1 MRKNTAKR
9 KSDSLKIHKMSNK
22 TLAEQPALSDRSSV
36 LKDAVPLF
44 VDLDGTLIKTNLLI
58 ESAFFLLKKQPWM
71 LLLMLYWLAFGKA
84 RLKEEI
90 AIRSVLDFSVLPL
103 QKEFVAFLYNEAR
116 NGRTLY
122 LATASDRRLA
132 EPVAKRLGIFK
143 QVLAS
148 DGHRNL
154 KGARKLEAIL
164 TCCND
169 SAFDYAG
176 NERVDLAIWAKAR
189 RAIVVNPD
197 RGVIAAAKNRRYVIQ
212 RVFDDRPPT
221 AKTWLRALRV
231 HQWAK
236 NALLGVPVLTAHAF
250 NFSAVGEIAAA
261 FTAFGLVASAT
272 YLLNDLL
279 DLVADRHHPRKCKRP
294 FAVGDIGLAAG
305 VLVMITMF
313 GIGFSLAA
321 QLSDSFL
328 FTLLA
333 YLALTISYSF
343 YFKTI
348 VLIDVLLLASLYT
361 IRIIAGA
368 YALEVPVSS
377 WLLGF
382 SMFIFLSL
390 ALVKRCTELMSMQR
404 LSRDT
409 MKGRNYQVADYS
421 ILSAMGVAAGYLS
434 VLVLALFISSPE
446 SVGKYTYPDLLWL
459 LCPLMAYW
467 VSQLWLKTSRGEMHD
482 DPLIFSLKDQAS
494 WIVFIMMMMVTLV
507 SI

>member
-1 MRKNTAKR
+1 SINN
-9 KSDSLKIHKMSNK
+9 LQ
-22 TLAEQPALSDRSSV
+22 EQPSLPDPVSV
-36 LKDAVPLF
+36 PRDFVPLF
-44 VDLDGTLIKTNLLI
+44 VDLDGTLIKTDLLI

-71 LLLMLYWLAFGKA
+71 LLVMPYWLLFGKA
-84 RLKEEI
+84 RFKEEI
-90 AIRSVLDFSVLPL
+90 AKRSVLDFSVLPL
-103 QKEFVAFLYNEAR
+103 QDEFVEFLHNEA
-116 NGRTLY
+116 NKGRPLY

-164 TCCND
+164 VCCD
-169 SAFDYAG
+169 GSPFDYAG

-189 RAIVVNPD
+189 RAIVVNPGI
-197 RGVIAAAKNRRYVIQ
+197 GVIAAARKRRYVVQ
-212 RVFDDRPPT
+212 QVFDDRPPV
-221 AKTWLRALRV
+221 AKTWIRALRI

-236 NALLGVPVLTAHAF
+236 NVLLGVPILTAHAF
-250 NFSAVGEIAAA
+250 NLSAITEVAAA

-294 FAVGDIGLAAG
+294 FAAGNIGLVSGILGMIIVFCAG
-305 VLVMITMF
+305 F
-313 GIGFSLAA
+313 GLAV
-321 QLSDSFL
+321 QLSDHFL
-328 FTLLA
+328 YTLLT
-333 YLALTISYSF
+333 YLGLTISYSF
-343 YFKTI
+343 YFKRI

-361 IRIIAGA
+361 IRIVAGA
-368 YALEVPVSS
+368 YAIEVPVSS

-390 ALVKRCTELMSMQR
+390 ALVKRCTELMAMQR
-404 LSRDT
+404 LSRET
-409 MKGRNYQVADYS
+409 MKGRDYQVSDYPM
-421 ILSAMGVAAGYLS
+421 LSGMGVAAGYIS
-434 VLVLALFISSPE
+434 ILVLALFISSPE
-446 SVGKYTYPDLLWL
+446 GVDKYTYPVLLWL

-467 VSQLWLKTSRGEMHD
+467 VSRLWLKTSRGEMHD

-494 WIVFIMMMMVTLV
+494 WIVFINMMMVTLV
-507 SI
+507 AI

>member
-1 MRKNTAKR
+1 M
-9 KSDSLKIHKMSNK
+9 SKII
-22 TLAEQPALSDRSSV
+22 LPEQPALSDQVSESRDS
-36 LKDAVPLF
+36 VPLF
-44 VDLDGTLIKTNLLI
+44 VDLDGTLIKTDLLV

-71 LLLMLYWLAFGKA
+71 LLVMLYWLVFGKA
-84 RLKEEI
+84 HLKEEI
-90 AIRSVLDFSVLPL
+90 AKRSALDFSVLPL
-103 QKEFVAFLYNEAR
+103 QKEFVEFLHNEAR

-176 NERVDLAIWAKAR
+176 NALVDHAIWSQAR
-189 RAIVVNPD
+189 RAIIVNPNV
-197 RGVIAAAKNRRYVIQ
+197 GVIAAARKFGYEVQ
-212 RVFDDRPPT
+212 RVFDDRPPII
-221 AKTWLRALRV
+221 KTWMRAFRL

-236 NALLGVPVLTAHAF
+236 NVLLAVPILTAHAF
-250 NFSAVGEIAAA
+250 NFAAIAYMAAA

-279 DLVADRHHPRKCKRP
+279 DLVSDRHHPRKCKRP
-294 FAVGDIGLAAG
+294 FAAGDIGLPSG
-305 VLVMITMF
+305 LLGMIILF
-313 GIGFSLAA
+313 GAGFSLAA
-321 QLSDSFL
+321 QLSNHFL

-333 YLALTISYSF
+333 YLGLTISYSF
-343 YFKTI
+343 YFKRI
-348 VLIDVLLLASLYT
+348 VLVDVLLLASLYT
-361 IRIIAGA
+361 IRIVAGA
-368 YALEVPVSS
+368 NAIEMPVSS

-390 ALVKRCTELMSMQR
+390 ALVKRCTELIAIQR
-404 LSRDT
+404 LSRET
-409 MKGRNYQVADYS
+409 MKGRDYRVS
-421 ILSAMGVAAGYLS
+421 DYPMLSAMGVAAGYIS
-434 VLVLALFISSPE
+434 ILVLASFISSPE
-446 SVGKYTYPDLLWL
+446 SAGKYTYPVLLWL

-467 VSQLWLKTSRGEMHD
+467 VSRLWLKTSRGEMHD

-494 WIVFIMMMMVTLV
+494 WIVFINVMMVILV

>member
-1 MRKNTAKR
+1 MLR
-9 KSDSLKIHKMSNK
+9 
-22 TLAEQPALSDRSSV
+22 EQPLPDQISAPRDS
-36 LKDAVPLF
+36 VPLF
-44 VDLDGTLIKTNLLI
+44 VDLDGTLIKTDLLI

-71 LLLMLYWLAFGKA
+71 LLFMLYWLASGKA

-103 QKEFVAFLYNEAR
+103 QKEFVEFLNNEAK

-132 EPVAKRLGIFK
+132 EPVAKQLGIFK

-148 DGHRNL
+148 DGRRNL
-154 KGARKLEAIL
+154 KGTRKLEAIL
-164 TCCND
+164 SCCND

-176 NERVDLAIWAKAR
+176 NEHVDLAIWAKAR

-197 RGVIAAAKNRRYVIQ
+197 MGVIAAATKRRYRIEK
-212 RVFDDRPPT
+212 VFDDRPPI
-221 AKTWLRALRV
+221 AKTWVRALRM

-236 NALLGVPVLTAHAF
+236 NVLLAVPILTAHAF
-250 NFSAVGEIAAA
+250 NFSAIAEIAAA

-279 DLVADRHHPRKCKRP
+279 DLVSDRHHPRKCKRP
-294 FAVGDIGLAAG
+294 FAAGDIGLAAG
-305 VLVMITMF
+305 IMGMVILFGAGFVLAV
-313 GIGFSLAA
+313 
-321 QLSDSFL
+321 QLSEHFQYA
-328 FTLLA
+328 LLA
-333 YLALTISYSF
+333 YLGLTISYSF
-343 YFKTI
+343 YFKRV

-361 IRIIAGA
+361 IRIVAGA
-368 YALEVPVSS
+368 YAIEVPMSS

-390 ALVKRCTELMSMQR
+390 ALVKRCTELIAIQR
-404 LSRDT
+404 LSRET
-409 MKGRNYQVADYS
+409 MNGRDYRVS
-421 ILSAMGVAAGYLS
+421 DYPMLSAMGVTAGYIS
-434 VLVLALFISSPE
+434 ILVLALFISSPE
-446 SVGKYTYPDLLWL
+446 SIGKYTYPGLLWL

-467 VSQLWLKTSRGEMHD
+467 VSRLWLKTSRGEMHD
-482 DPLIFSLKDQAS
+482 DPLVFSLKDQAS
-494 WIVFIMMMMVTLV
+494 WIVFINMMMVTLV

>member
-1 MRKNTAKR
+1 
-9 KSDSLKIHKMSNK
+9 MSK
-22 TLAEQPALSDRSSV
+22 ETLQEQPSLSDQSSAPR
-36 LKDAVPLF
+36 DSVPLF
-44 VDLDGTLIKTNLLI
+44 VDLDGTLIKTDLLI

-71 LLLMLYWLAFGKA
+71 LLVMLYWLVYGKA

-90 AIRSVLDFSVLPL
+90 AKRSVFDFSVLPL
-103 QKEFVAFLYNEAR
+103 QKEFVEFLHNEAK

-143 QVLAS
+143 EVLAS

-154 KGARKLEAIL
+154 KGVRKLEAIL
-164 TCCND
+164 ACCKD

-197 RGVIAAAKNRRYVIQ
+197 IGVIAAARKRGYVVQ
-212 RVFDDRPPT
+212 RVFDDRPPI
-221 AKTWLRALRV
+221 AKTWIRAFRI

-236 NALLGVPVLTAHAF
+236 NVLLGVPILTAHAF
-250 NFSAVGEIAAA
+250 NFSAIAEIVAA

-279 DLVADRHHPRKCKRP
+279 DLVSDRHHPRKCKRP
-294 FAVGDIGLAAG
+294 FAAGDIGLASGILAMIILFGAG
-305 VLVMITMF
+305 F
-313 GIGFSLAA
+313 GMAV
-321 QLSDSFL
+321 QLSDYFL

-333 YLALTISYSF
+333 YLGLTISYSF
-343 YFKTI
+343 YFKRI

-361 IRIIAGA
+361 IRIVAGA
-368 YALEVPVSS
+368 YAIEVPVSS

-382 SMFIFLSL
+382 SMFLFLSL
-390 ALVKRCTELMSMQR
+390 ALVKRCTELIAMQR
-404 LSRDT
+404 LSRET
-409 MKGRNYQVADYS
+409 IKGRDYQVSDYPM
-421 ILSAMGVAAGYLS
+421 LSAMGVATGYIS
-434 VLVLALFISSPE
+434 ILVLALFISDPE
-446 SVGKYTYPDLLWL
+446 SASKYSYPDLLWL

-467 VSQLWLKTSRGEMHD
+467 VSRLWLKTSRGEMHD

-494 WIVFIMMMMVTLV
+494 WIVFINMMMVTLV

>member
-1 MRKNTAKR
+1 MIIKNIR
-9 KSDSLKIHKMSNK
+9 
-22 TLAEQPALSDRSSV
+22 EQPSLSGQINAPRDS
-36 LKDAVPLF
+36 VPLF
-44 VDLDGTLIKTNLLI
+44 VDLDGTLIKTDLLI
-58 ESAFFLLKKQPWM
+58 ESTFYLLKKQPWM
-71 LLLMLYWLAFGKA
+71 LLVMLYWLASGKA
-84 RLKEEI
+84 RLKKEI

-103 QKEFVAFLYNEAR
+103 QKEFVEFLNNEAK
-116 NGRTLY
+116 NGRSLY

-154 KGARKLEAIL
+154 KGARKLDAIL

-176 NERVDLAIWAKAR
+176 NARADLAIWAKAR

-197 RGVIAAAKNRRYVIQ
+197 IGVIAAARKRGYQIH
-212 RVFDDRPPT
+212 RVFNDNPPIT
-221 AKTWLRALRV
+221 KTWIRALRM

-236 NALLGVPVLTAHAF
+236 NVLLGVPILTAHAF
-250 NFSAVGEIAAA
+250 TFSAIAEIASA

-279 DLVADRHHPRKCKRP
+279 DLVSDRHHPRKCKRP
-294 FAVGDIGLAAG
+294 FAAGDIGLVSG
-305 VLVMITMF
+305 ILGMIITF
-313 GIGFSLAA
+313 GAGIGLAV
-321 QLSDSFL
+321 QLSDHFL

-333 YLALTISYSF
+333 YLGLTISYSF
-343 YFKTI
+343 YFKKV

-361 IRIIAGA
+361 IRIVAGA
-368 YALEVPVSS
+368 YAIAVPLSS

-382 SMFIFLSL
+382 SMFVFLSL
-390 ALVKRCTELMSMQR
+390 ALVKRCTELMAMQR
-404 LSRDT
+404 LSRET
-409 MKGRNYQVADYS
+409 MKGRDYQVSDYPM
-421 ILSAMGVAAGYLS
+421 LSAMGVAAGYIS
-434 VLVLALFISSPE
+434 ILVLALFISSPE
-446 SVGKYTYPDLLWL
+446 SVSKYTYPVLLWL

-467 VSQLWLKTSRGEMHD
+467 VSRLWLKTSRGEMHD

-494 WIVFIMMMMVTLV
+494 WIVFINMMMVTLV

>member
-1 MRKNTAKR
+1 
-9 KSDSLKIHKMSNK
+9 MSNNILK
-22 TLAEQPALSDRSSV
+22 EQTAFSGPSNDIP
-36 LKDAVPLF
+36 DPVPLF
-44 VDLDGTLIKTNLLI
+44 VDLDGTLIKTDLLI

-71 LLLMLYWLAFGKA
+71 LLLMVYWLALGKA

-90 AIRSVLDFSVLPL
+90 AKRSALDFRVLPL
-103 QKEFVAFLYNEAR
+103 QNEFVEFLHTEAKK
-116 NGRTLY
+116 GRTLY

-132 EPVAKRLGIFK
+132 EPVAKRLGVFK
-143 QVLAS
+143 GVLAS
-148 DGHRNL
+148 DGQRNL

-164 TCCND
+164 ACCNG

-189 RAIVVNPD
+189 RAIIVNP
-197 RGVIAAAKNRRYVIQ
+197 GVGVTAAARKRRYAVQ
-212 RVFDDRPPT
+212 QVFDDRPSL

-236 NALLGVPVLTAHAF
+236 NVLLAVPILTAHAF
-250 NFSAVGEIAAA
+250 TFSAIAEIALA

-294 FAVGDIGLAAG
+294 FAAGNIGLASGILGMIITFVAG
-305 VLVMITMF
+305 F
-313 GIGFSLAA
+313 GLAI
-321 QLSDSFL
+321 QLSDQFL
-328 FTLLA
+328 YTLLA
-333 YLALTISYSF
+333 YLGLTISYSF
-343 YFKTI
+343 YFKRI

-361 IRIIAGA
+361 IRIVAGA
-368 YALEVPVSS
+368 YAIDVPLSS

-390 ALVKRCTELMSMQR
+390 ALVKRCTELMAMQR
-404 LSRDT
+404 LSRET
-409 MKGRNYQVADYS
+409 MKGRDYQVSDYPM
-421 ILSAMGVAAGYLS
+421 LSAMGVAAGYIS
-434 VLVLALFISSPE
+434 ILVLALFISSPE
-446 SVGKYTYPDLLWL
+446 SVNKYTYPDLLWL

-467 VSQLWLKTSRGEMHD
+467 VSRLWLKTSRGEMHD

-494 WIVFIMMMMVTLV
+494 WIVFINMMMVTLV

>member
-1 MRKNTAKR
+1 MSQNNFQEQLLPDPVSAPR
-9 KSDSLKIHKMSNK
+9 DS
-22 TLAEQPALSDRSSV
+22 A
-36 LKDAVPLF
+36 PLF
-44 VDLDGTLIKTNLLI
+44 VDLDGTLIKTDLLI

-71 LLLMLYWLAFGKA
+71 LLAMLYWLAFGKA

-90 AIRSVLDFSVLPL
+90 AIRSALDFSVLPL
-103 QKEFVAFLYNEAR
+103 QKEFVEFLHNEAK

-148 DGHRNL
+148 DGQHNL
-154 KGARKLEAIL
+154 KGKHKLEAIL
-164 TCCND
+164 TCCKG

-176 NERVDLAIWAKAR
+176 NERADLAIWANAR

-197 RGVIAAAKNRRYVIQ
+197 IGVIAAVRKHGYEVQ
-212 RVFDDRPPT
+212 QVFDDRPPK
-221 AKTWLRALRV
+221 AKTWIRALRI

-236 NALLGVPVLTAHAF
+236 NVLLGVPILTAHAF
-250 NFSAVGEIAAA
+250 NFPAIAEIAAA

-279 DLVADRHHPRKCKRP
+279 DLVSDRHHPRKCKRP
-294 FAVGDIGLAAG
+294 FAAGDLGLASGILGMIITFGAG
-305 VLVMITMF
+305 L
-313 GIGFSLAA
+313 GLAV
-321 QLSDSFL
+321 QLSDHFL
-328 FTLLA
+328 FTLLG

-343 YFKTI
+343 YFKRV

-361 IRIIAGA
+361 IRIVAGA
-368 YALEVPVSS
+368 YAIEVPLSS

-390 ALVKRCTELMSMQR
+390 ALVKRCTELMAMQR
-404 LSRDT
+404 LSRET
-409 MKGRNYQVADYS
+409 MKGRDYHVS
-421 ILSAMGVAAGYLS
+421 DYPLLSTMGVAAGYIS
-434 VLVLALFISSPE
+434 ILVLALFISSPE
-446 SVGKYTYPDLLWL
+446 SVSKYTYPVLLWL

-467 VSQLWLKTSRGEMHD
+467 VSRLWLKTSRGEMHD
-482 DPLIFSLKDQAS
+482 DPLIFSLKDHAS
-494 WIVFIMMMMVTLV
+494 WIVFINMMMVTLV

>member
-1 MRKNTAKR
+1 MIRKMLQEPSSSPDQISATR
-9 KSDSLKIHKMSNK
+9 DS
-22 TLAEQPALSDRSSV
+22 
-36 LKDAVPLF
+36 VPLF
-44 VDLDGTLIKTNLLI
+44 VDLDGTLIKTDLLI

-71 LLLMLYWLAFGKA
+71 LLFMLYWLVLGKA

-103 QKEFVAFLYNEAR
+103 QKEFVEFLHNEVKH
-116 NGRTLY
+116 GRTIY

-154 KGARKLEAIL
+154 KGVRKLEAIL

-176 NERVDLAIWAKAR
+176 NARVDLTIWAKAS

-197 RGVIAAAKNRRYVIQ
+197 IGVISAVKKRGYEVH
-212 RVFDDRPPT
+212 RVFDDRPPMT
-221 AKTWLRALRV
+221 KTWMRAFRI

-236 NALLGVPVLTAHAF
+236 NVLLGVPILTAHAF
-250 NFSAVGEIAAA
+250 NYSAIAEITAA

-279 DLVADRHHPRKCKRP
+279 DLVSDRHHPRKYIRP
-294 FAVGDIGLAAG
+294 FAAGDIALASGILGMIILFSAGFGLA
-305 VLVMITMF
+305 V
-313 GIGFSLAA
+313 
-321 QLSDSFL
+321 QLSDNFL

-333 YLALTISYSF
+333 YLGLTISYSF
-343 YFKTI
+343 YFKKI

-361 IRIIAGA
+361 TRIVAGA
-368 YALEVPVSS
+368 YAIEVPLSS

-390 ALVKRCTELMSMQR
+390 ALVKRCTELMAMQR
-404 LSRDT
+404 LSRET
-409 MKGRNYQVADYS
+409 IKGRNYKVSDYS
-421 ILSAMGVAAGYLS
+421 MLSTMGVAAGYIS
-434 VLVLALFISSPE
+434 ILVLALFISSPE
-446 SVGKYTYPDLLWL
+446 SVSKYTYPVLLWL
-459 LCPLMAYW
+459 LCPLMTYW
-467 VSQLWLKTSRGEMHD
+467 VSRLWLKTSRGEMHD

-494 WIVFIMMMMVTLV
+494 WIVFINMMMVILV

>member
-1 MRKNTAKR
+1 MN
-9 KSDSLKIHKMSNK
+9 NK
-22 TLAEQPALSDRSSV
+22 TLPEQPAAPDQAPV
-36 LKDAVPLF
+36 PKDAAPLF
-44 VDLDGTLIKTNLLI
+44 VDLDGTLIKTDLLI
-58 ESAFFLLKKQPWM
+58 ESAFFLLKKQPW
-71 LLLMLYWLAFGKA
+71 LLLVMLYWLAYGKA

-90 AIRSVLDFSVLPL
+90 ALRSVLDFDVLPL
-103 QKEFVAFLYNEAR
+103 QKEFVAFLHDEAG

-132 EPVAKRLGIFK
+132 EPVAQRLGIFK

-164 TCCND
+164 DCCHD
-169 SAFDYAG
+169 APFDYAG
-176 NERVDLAIWAKAR
+176 NARVDLAIWAKAR
-189 RAIVVNPD
+189 RVIIVNPD
-197 RGVIAAAKNRRYVIQ
+197 LGVVAAAKQRRYVIQ
-212 RVFDDRPPT
+212 RVFDDRPSA

-236 NALLGVPVLTAHAF
+236 NVLLGVPILTAHAF
-250 NFSAVGEIAAA
+250 NFAAVAEIAAA

-294 FAVGDIGLAAG
+294 FAAGDIGLAAG
-305 VLVMITMF
+305 VLGMAVTF
-313 GIGFSLAA
+313 AAGFALAA
-321 QLSDSFL
+321 QLSEHFL
-328 FTLLA
+328 YTLLA

-343 YFKTI
+343 YFKRV

-361 IRIIAGA
+361 IRIVAGA
-368 YALEVPVSS
+368 YAIEAPLSS

-390 ALVKRCTELMSMQR
+390 ALVKRCTELTAMQR
-404 LSRDT
+404 LGRDT
-409 MKGRNYQVADYS
+409 MKGRDYHVADYP
-421 ILSAMGVAAGYLS
+421 ILSAMGVAAGYS
-434 VLVLALFISSPE
+434 SILVLALFISSPE

-467 VSQLWLKTSRGEMHD
+467 VSRLWLKTSRGEMHD

>member
-1 MRKNTAKR
+1 MSKKN
-9 KSDSLKIHKMSNK
+9 LQ
-22 TLAEQPALSDRSSV
+22 EQPSLSDQISALHDS
-36 LKDAVPLF
+36 VPLF
-44 VDLDGTLIKTNLLI
+44 VDLDGTLIKTDLLI

-71 LLLMLYWLAFGKA
+71 LLVMLYWLAFGKA

-103 QKEFVAFLYNEAR
+103 QQEFVEFLKGEAK

-164 TCCND
+164 TSCKD

-176 NERVDLAIWAKAR
+176 NERADLAIWAKAR

-197 RGVIAAAKNRRYVIQ
+197 VGVIAAVKKQGYEVQ
-212 RVFDDRPPT
+212 QVFDDRPPI
-221 AKTWLRALRV
+221 AKTWARALRI

-236 NALLGVPVLTAHAF
+236 NVLLGVPVLTAHAF
-250 NFSAVGEIAAA
+250 NFSAIAEITVA

-272 YLLNDLL
+272 YLLNDLF
-279 DLVADRHHPRKCKRP
+279 DLVSDRHHPRKCKRP
-294 FAVGDIGLAAG
+294 FAAGDIGLASGIVGMVILFVAG
-305 VLVMITMF
+305 F
-313 GIGFSLAA
+313 GLAV
-321 QLSDSFL
+321 QLSDHFL
-328 FTLLA
+328 FILLA
-333 YLALTISYSF
+333 YLVITVSYSF
-343 YFKTI
+343 YFKMF

-361 IRIIAGA
+361 IRIVAGA
-368 YALEVPVSS
+368 YAIEVPVSS

-382 SMFIFLSL
+382 SMFVFLSL
-390 ALVKRCTELMSMQR
+390 ALVKRCTELIAIQR
-404 LSRDT
+404 LSHEAMEGRD
-409 MKGRNYQVADYS
+409 YQVSDYPM
-421 ILSAMGVAAGYLS
+421 LSAMGVSAGYIS
-434 VLVLALFISSPE
+434 ILVLALFISSPE
-446 SVGKYTYPDLLWL
+446 SVGNYTYPVLLWL

-467 VSQLWLKTSRGEMHD
+467 VSRLWLKTSRGEMHD
-482 DPLIFSLKDQAS
+482 DPLIYSLKDQAS
-494 WIVFIMMMMVTLV
+494 WIIFINMMMVTLV
-507 SI
+507 AI

>member
-1 MRKNTAKR
+1 MSQKTFQEQAP
-9 KSDSLKIHKMSNK
+9 SDPVSAPRDS
-22 TLAEQPALSDRSSV
+22 
-36 LKDAVPLF
+36 VPLF
-44 VDLDGTLIKTNLLI
+44 VDLDGTLIKTDLLV
-58 ESAFFLLKKQPWM
+58 ESAFLLLKKQPWM
-71 LLLMLYWLAFGKA
+71 LLAMLYWLAYGKA

-90 AIRSVLDFSVLPL
+90 AQRTVLDFEVLPL
-103 QKEFVAFLYNEAR
+103 QKEFVEFLHNEAK

-143 QVLAS
+143 RVLAS
-148 DGHRNL
+148 EGRCNL

-164 TCCND
+164 ACCNG

-176 NERVDLAIWAKAR
+176 NERVDYSIWDKAR

-197 RGVIAAAKNRRYVIQ
+197 IGVINGARKRGYEVQ
-212 RVFDDRPPT
+212 QVFDDRPPK
-221 AKTWLRALRV
+221 AKTWIRALRI

-236 NALLGVPVLTAHAF
+236 NVLLGVPILTAHAF
-250 NFSAVGEIAAA
+250 AFSAIAEIVTA
-261 FTAFGLVASAT
+261 FSAFGLVASAT

-279 DLVADRHHPRKCKRP
+279 DLVSDRHHPSKRKRP
-294 FAVGDIGLAAG
+294 FAAGDIGLASG
-305 VLVMITMF
+305 VLGMIITF
-313 GIGFSLAA
+313 GAGFGLAV
-321 QLSDSFL
+321 QLSGHFL

-333 YLALTISYSF
+333 YLGLTISYSF
-343 YFKTI
+343 YFKRI

-361 IRIIAGA
+361 IRIVAGA
-368 YALEVPVSS
+368 YAIEVPLSS

-390 ALVKRCTELMSMQR
+390 ALVKRCTELMAMQR
-404 LSRDT
+404 LSRET
-409 MKGRNYQVADYS
+409 IKGRDYRVS
-421 ILSAMGVAAGYLS
+421 DYAMLSAMGVASGYIS
-434 VLVLALFISSPE
+434 ILVLALFISSPE
-446 SVGKYTYPDLLWL
+446 SVGKYTYPVLLWL

-467 VSQLWLKTSRGEMHD
+467 VSRLWLKTSRGEMHD